1 MVVSVSVPAD
11 QMNSSSSSGGSSG
24 SASGSSIVSS
34 GAATAAAAA
43 ALAAQTITEAYH
55 PQVEAATG
63 NWLRVTGDQRL
74 KIRDSAMI
82 V

>member
-11 QMNSSSSSGGSSG
+11 QMNSSSSGGSTG

-34 GAATAAAAA
+34 GAATAAA

-63 NWLRVTGDQRL
+63 NWLRVIGDQRL

>member
-24 SASGSSIVSS
+24 SASGSNIVSS
-34 GAATAAAAA
+34 GAATAAA

-63 NWLRVTGDQRL
+63 NWLRVTEDQRL